1 VSASRYALGVALVVI
16 MVAALAFGSRR
27 VRARLLPEWTGA
39 PARLAEVVLGMAAL
53 ILVPELL
60 GAVGQ
65 FRRWPVVL
73 ALVAVGVGAGLLAGK
88 PERPAPT
95 PPEAAAPRQNGAR
108 LVTAAA
114 FLLCAVVFA
123 QWSAHVVTAYR
134 SGMLDGDTMW
144 YHLPFAAHF
153 VQSGWVTHPLFT
165 NSDTLV
171 TYFPGNA
178 EVVNAVAILPF
189 GHDILVPVVNL
200 LWLALA
206 LFAGWCIGRFY
217 DAAPVGLAGVA
228 VVMSVPVVAATQA
241 GTGRNDTA
249 AIALY
254 LTAIALV
261 LHARWRPAGLALG
274 GLAGGLALGVKLSVI
289 PAVVL
294 LALAVLVVAP
304 TGTRRRL
311 ALPWLLPL
319 VGAGAFWYVRN
330 LLLIGN
336 PVPTVALHLGPLSL
350 PSVTTLGTPGSI
362 VDHLGD
368 PGAWSTRFRPGLVTA
383 FGDRWWVV
391 LLIVAVATV
400 LILLRGRDRTA
411 RALAAVSVLAVAAY
425 AVLPNSAPASGLLG
439 GLNFGLNVR
448 YALPAIA
455 ALIALTAALP
465 FALTVVGRAV
475 MVAAFAVAIA
485 VGVADRDLDGVWEWH
500 VASSE
505 RWAGVVVAVLATAVI
520 AGVVAVSGVRRDRRP
535 AFGAAIAVFLV
546 AATGWW
552 WLQRSYLRD
561 RYEQPR
567 TAALVHAGVSG
578 PESGPAWAWAQGL
591 PPTRI
596 GITGDL
602 LQYPYT
608 GRALATRVRYIGVKL
623 DDGGFRDARTCRE
636 WRRAVAAGGF
646 EYVVVSPQVFVAT
659 RRDVDRAERWTTTV
673 PGTSKVFD
681 DQDIKVFR
689 LTRTPDPDACP

>member
-1 VSASRYALGVALVVI
+1 VSASRYAFGVALVLV
-16 MVAALAFGSRR
+16 VLAALVFGSRR
-27 VRARLLPEWTGA
+27 VRARLLPDWTGA
-39 PARLAEVVLGMAAL
+39 PARLAEVTLGVAAL

-65 FRRWPVVL
+65 FRRWPVTL
-73 ALVAVGVGAGLLAGK
+73 ALVFIGVAAGLVAG
-88 PERPAPT
+88 RPTHPSQA
-95 PPEAAAPRQNGAR
+95 PPETSAPRQSGAR

-123 QWSAHVVTAYR
+123 QWSAHVVTSYR

-144 YHLPFAAHF
+144 YHLSFAAHF

-171 TYFPGNA
+171 TYFPANA

-189 GHDILVPVVNL
+189 GHDILVPLVNL
-200 LWLALA
+200 LWLTLA
-206 LFAGWCIGRFY
+206 LLAGWCIGRFY
-217 DAAPVGLAGVA
+217 DAAPIGLAGVA

-274 GLAGGLALGVKLSVI
+274 GLAAGLALGVKLSVI
-289 PAVVL
+289 PAVAF

-304 TGTRRRL
+304 SANRRRL

-330 LLLIGN
+330 LVLIGN
-336 PVPTVALHLGPLSL
+336 PVPTVAPQLGPLSL
-350 PSVTTLGTPGSI
+350 PSVPTLGSPGSI

-368 PGAWSTRFRPGLVTA
+368 PGAWSTRFRPGLETA
-383 FGDRWWVV
+383 FGERWWVT

-400 LILLRGRDRTA
+400 LVLLRGRDRTA
-411 RALAAVSVLAVAAY
+411 RALAAVTVLSVAAY
-425 AVLPNSAPASGLLG
+425 ALLPNSAPASGLLG

-455 ALIALTAALP
+455 AVIALSAALP

-475 MVAAFAVAIA
+475 MVACFAVAVG
-485 VGVADRDLDGVWEWH
+485 VGVADRDLDRVWEWH
-500 VASSE
+500 VSSNE
-505 RWAGVVVAVLATAVI
+505 RWTGIIVAALTTVVI
-520 AGVVAVSGVRRDRRP
+520 AGVVAVSTVLRDRRP
-535 AFGAAIAVFLV
+535 AFGVAVAVLLV
-546 AATGWW
+546 AATGGW

-567 TAALVHAGVSG
+567 TAAFLSSDAND
-578 PESGPAWAWAQGL
+578 PPSGPAWAWAQGL
-591 PPTRI
+591 APTRI
-596 GITGDL
+596 GIAGDL

-623 DDGGFRDARTCRE
+623 HDGGFRDARTCRE
-636 WRRAVAAGGF
+636 WRRAVAAGRF
-646 EYVVVSPQVFVAT
+646 EYVVLSPKVFVAD
-659 RRDVDRAERWTTTV
+659 RSDVDRAEQWTTTV
-673 PGTSKVFD
+673 PGTRKVFD
-681 DQDIKVFR
+681 DHHTEVFR
-689 LTRTPDPDACP
+689 LTRTPDPDVCP